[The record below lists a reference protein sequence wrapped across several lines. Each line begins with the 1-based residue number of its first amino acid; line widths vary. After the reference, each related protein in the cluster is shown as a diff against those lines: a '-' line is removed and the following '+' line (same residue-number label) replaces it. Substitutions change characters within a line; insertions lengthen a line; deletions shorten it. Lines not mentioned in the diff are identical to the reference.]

1 MLDYDYFKLSQ
12 LKNILVIFAE
22 YFSNDSTDDI
32 KKAVSQLSKKDCIKT
47 IDAIIDNTCSLG
59 YQVIT
64 DLINNKGEK
73 VEY

>member
-47 IDAIIDNTCSLG
+47 IDVIIDNTCSLG

>member
-47 IDAIIDNTCSLG
+47 IDMIIENGCLLS
-59 YQVIT
+59 QIVIK